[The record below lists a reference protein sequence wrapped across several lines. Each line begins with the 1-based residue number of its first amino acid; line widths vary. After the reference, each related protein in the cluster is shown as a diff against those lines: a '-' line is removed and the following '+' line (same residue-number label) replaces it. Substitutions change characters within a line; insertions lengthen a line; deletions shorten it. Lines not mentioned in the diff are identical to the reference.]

1 MEQQV
6 KLRAA
11 GFSWRTVTSI
21 AITCTIVAG
30 LFVSPAS
37 AQRAHSAMKTAP
49 FRNFLPGHMSLLAP
63 LHKDG
68 IFNFRLEALRAYL
81 VQQNLVDGL
90 VDTDGD
96 GLPDVY
102 EIAHGLNP
110 NDPNDAALDSDG
122 DGLTNLEE
130 YFFLTDPQ
138 NPDTDGDGMPDG
150 WEIRNGLNPLNPADA
165 NLDPDGD
172 GLTNLRE
179 YQLGTNPQ
187 SEDTDSDGMTDGWE
201 ITHGLNP
208 LDPSDATLDPDH
220 DGLTNLQEFRAG
232 TDPHNAD
239 TDGDGMP
246 DGWEIN
252 HGLNP
257 LDPSDAVLD
266 NDGDGLTN
274 LREYQLG
281 TDPNNADT
289 DGDGF
294 TDAEELAA
302 GTNPL
307 DPTSRPAFHTA
318 SLDSSCNAVV
328 QNRSIQV
335 NQDGT
340 FAVPNVPVDQGFYKL
355 RVICTN
361 PDQTTRQAQ
370 SAFVSLL
377 AGVTPAGDLTFG
389 KVDPAPVE
397 ISISAPAT
405 AFTTQGQTAQL
416 SIQGSMPDG
425 TKKDLSPAA
434 G

>member
-1 MEQQV
+1 
-6 KLRAA
+6 
-11 GFSWRTVTSI
+11 
-21 AITCTIVAG
+21 
-30 LFVSPAS
+30 
-37 AQRAHSAMKTAP
+37 
-49 FRNFLPGHMSLLAP
+49 
-63 LHKDG
+63 
-68 IFNFRLEALRAYL
+68 
-81 VQQNLVDGL
+81 
-90 VDTDGD
+90 
-96 GLPDVY
+96 
-102 EIAHGLNP
+102 
-110 NDPNDAALDSDG
+110 
-122 DGLTNLEE
+122 
-130 YFFLTDPQ
+130 
-138 NPDTDGDGMPDG
+138 
-150 WEIRNGLNPLNPADA
+150 
-165 NLDPDGD
+165 
-172 GLTNLRE
+172 
-179 YQLGTNPQ
+179 
-187 SEDTDSDGMTDGWE
+187 MTDGWE
-201 ITHGLNP
+201 VAHGLNP
-208 LDPSDATLDPDH
+208 LDPSDAALDPDH

-257 LDPSDAVLD
+257 LDPSDAALD

-294 TDAEELAA
+294 TDAEEVAA

-307 DPTSRPAFHTA
+307 DPISHPAFHTA

-328 QNRSIQV
+328 QNRSVQV
-335 NQDGT
+335 NQDGS

-355 RVICTN
+355 RIICTN

-377 AGVTPAGDLTFG
+377 AGVTPAGDITFG

-397 ISISAPAT
+397 IAISAPAT

-425 TKKDLSPAA
+425 TKKDLSRQLDGTFYLSSNPAIA
-434 G
+434 SVSGDGLVTAVKRGTAIITARNEGASATSSRSMSTRLSAPWETAFPMTGRLPMALIPMIQAWLARTRMAMA